1 MKKEHIMKKLRV
13 VFMGTPEFA
22 VATLDAIRKAGHDV
36 VAVVTTPDKPAGR
49 GQHLRCSEV
58 KNYAIAH
65 QIPVLQPEKL
75 KDEAFVEDLR
85 DYYADIFVV
94 VAFRML
100 PKCVYQMPLLGTFN
114 VHASLLPQYRG
125 AAPIQR
131 AIMNGETMT
140 GVTTF
145 LLDEHT
151 DTGSILLQKEVE
163 ITKEDN
169 AGTLHDKLMAIGAEL
184 AVETLRQLAENT
196 IHPVPQQMF
205 DNLKPAPKIFK
216 EDMLIRWDDTAEN
229 IYNHVRGL
237 SPYPAAFTRIGLKNP
252 DTNNLQPCNL
262 KIFDIK
268 ITNNPSTQKPGKI
281 TINSYKEMLIST
293 KNCDISVKILQIE
306 GKKRMNI
313 EDFLAGF
320 RLNCYTDYLF

>member
-1 MKKEHIMKKLRV
+1 MKKLRV

-49 GQHLRCSEV
+49 GRHLHSSDV
-58 KNYAIAH
+58 KNYAVAH

-85 DYYADIFVV
+85 DYYADVFVV

-131 AIMNGETMT
+131 AIMNGETKT

-163 ITKEDN
+163 ITREDN
-169 AGTLHDKLMAIGAEL
+169 AGTLHDKLMVAGAEI
-184 AVETLRQLAENT
+184 AVETLRQLADNT
-196 IHPVPQQMF
+196 ACPVPQIPVGV
-205 DNLKPAPKIFK
+205 LKPAPKIFK

-237 SPYPAAFTRIGLKNP
+237 SPYPTAFTRIGFKSS
-252 DTNNLQPCNL
+252 DTDNSEPCIL
-262 KIFDIK
+262 KIFEIE

-281 TINSYKEMLIST
+281 TSISHKEMLIST

-313 EDFLAGF
+313 EEFLAGF
-320 RLNCYTDYLF
+320 RFEYYTDYLF

>member
-1 MKKEHIMKKLRV
+1 MKKLRV

-22 VATLDAIRKAGHDV
+22 VATLDAIRNAGHDV

-49 GQHLRCSEV
+49 GRHLHSSDV
-58 KNYAIAH
+58 KNYAVAH
-65 QIPVLQPEKL
+65 QLPVLQPEKL

-85 DYYADIFVV
+85 DYYADVFVV

-131 AIMNGETMT
+131 VIMNGETKT

-163 ITKEDN
+163 ITREDN
-169 AGTLHDKLMAIGAEL
+169 AGTLHDKLMSAGAEI
-184 AVETLRQLAENT
+184 AVETLQQLADNT
-196 IHPVPQQMF
+196 ACPVPQVPVGV
-205 DNLKPAPKIFK
+205 LKPAPKIFK

-237 SPYPAAFTRIGLKNP
+237 SPYPTAFTRIGFKGPNT
-252 DTNNLQPCNL
+252 DISEPCIL
-262 KIFDIK
+262 KIFEIE

-281 TINSYKEMLIST
+281 TSISHKEMLIST

-313 EDFLAGF
+313 EEFLAGF
-320 RLNCYTDYLF
+320 RLEYYTDYLF

>member
-1 MKKEHIMKKLRV
+1 MKKLRV
-13 VFMGTPEFA
+13 IFMGTPEFA
-22 VATLDAIRKAGHDV
+22 VATLDAIRKAGHEV

-49 GQHLRCSEV
+49 GQHLHCSEV
-58 KNYAIAH
+58 KNYAVAH

-100 PKCVYQMPLLGTFN
+100 PKCVYQMPVLGTFN

-131 AIMNGETMT
+131 AIMNGETKT

-169 AGTLHDKLMAIGAEL
+169 AGTLHDKLMAAGAEL
-184 AVETLRQLAENT
+184 AVETLRQLADNT
-196 IHPVPQQMF
+196 ARPMPQ
-205 DNLKPAPKIFK
+205 NTKETLKPAPKIFK

-237 SPYPAAFTRIGLKNP
+237 SPYPAAFTRIGLKSPNNDNP
-252 DTNNLQPCNL
+252 QPCTL
-262 KIFDIK
+262 KIFEITITDI
-268 ITNNPSTQKPGKI
+268 PSTQEPGKI
-281 TINSYKEMLIST
+281 TINFHKEMLIST
-293 KNCDISVKILQIE
+293 KNCEISVKILQIE
-306 GKKRMNI
+306 GKRRMNI
-313 EDFLAGF
+313 GDFLAGF
-320 RLNCYTDYLF
+320 RLDCYTDYLF